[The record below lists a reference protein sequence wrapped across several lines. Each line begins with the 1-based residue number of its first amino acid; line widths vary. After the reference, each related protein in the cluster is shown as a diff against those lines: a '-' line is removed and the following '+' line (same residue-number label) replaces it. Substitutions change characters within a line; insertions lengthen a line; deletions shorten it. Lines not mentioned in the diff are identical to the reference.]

1 MIISQTSSV
10 NKQKHAYFFTVYLA
24 FINFFTVYLA
34 FIKLICNFAAYI
46 TINHSVIYEDRHT
59 DST

>member
-24 FINFFTVYLA
+24 FI
-34 FIKLICNFAAYI
+34 KLICNFAAY
-46 TINHSVIYEDRHT
+46 NY
-59 DST
+59 